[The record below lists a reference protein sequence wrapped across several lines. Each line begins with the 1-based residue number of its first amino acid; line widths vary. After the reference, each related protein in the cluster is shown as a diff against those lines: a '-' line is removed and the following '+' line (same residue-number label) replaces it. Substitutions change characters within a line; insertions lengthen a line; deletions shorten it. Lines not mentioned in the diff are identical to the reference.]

1 MSVERIGLPDGT
13 RHPRLTRCSGALLVV
28 SAEEYRVLGNN
39 GLKWAAGNDVPA
51 EGKASARVW
60 CDRDE
65 ASLERNG
72 CLYTYG
78 LCGACAE
85 LEANQRRDLR
95 DRAKAAEG
103 RR

>member
-1 MSVERIGLPDGT
+1 MSTERIGLPDGT

-39 GLKWAAGNDVPA
+39 GLSWASGNDIPP
-51 EGKASARVW
+51 EGKHPARVW

-72 CLYTYG
+72 CVYSYG
-78 LCGACAE
+78 LCNGCSE
-85 LEANQRRDLR
+85 MEANQRRDLR
-95 DRAKAAEG
+95 ERVKVSES

>member
-1 MSVERIGLPDGT
+1 MSAERIGLPDGT
-13 RHPRLTRCSGALLVV
+13 RHARLTRCSGALLVV

-39 GLKWAAGNDVPA
+39 GLTWAAGNDIPP
-51 EGKASARVW
+51 EGKHSARVW

-72 CLYTYG
+72 VTYRYG
-78 LCGACAE
+78 LCGGCADM
-85 LEANQRRDLR
+85 EANQRRDLR
-95 DRAKAAEG
+95 ERAKASEG